1 MKTFLKHRTKQE
13 FINFVRESFAKLPSM
28 APRGIRSSAPCP
40 LPLPTPRLHRARTTG
55 NSPHPFVSY
64 KND

>member
-28 APRGIRSSAPCP
+28 GAQGDKIQCSLPPAAADTPPAPAPAP
-40 LPLPTPRLHRARTTG
+40 PATAPTPL
-55 NSPHPFVSY
+55 
-64 KND
+64 